1 MAEVYL
7 AVAEGLSGFEKRVVI
22 KRLLP
27 QHAGNAELLAMF
39 LDEARLC
46 AALHHPHIAEVYDVG
61 QEDGDYFFAMEHVAG
76 RDLGDLLAAAG
87 GAPLPLPEA
96 LAIGKAVAEGL
107 HHAHEQR
114 DGDGRL
120 MEIVHRDVSPSNVL
134 VGVAGDIKL
143 IDFGVAKW
151 AAQRTETRH
160 GVLKGKCAYMSPEQC
175 RAEPLDRRSD
185 LFSLGVLLYEITTGR
200 RPFEGANDFE
210 VMTAV
215 VRGLPEP
222 PSRGSP
228 HYPPALEALIL
239 RALSPHR
246 QDRPPTAL
254 ALAEELGALA
264 TAHRLTSSPAAIARL
279 LEAAFGPALQTGEHA
294 RGSGDGATAPIDE
307 PRPPPVA
314 RTATDHVAA
323 AAQLR
328 PRPRIALVAVL
339 LAATLASAML
349 LLASRTRPHP
359 ASPAAIVPAAPS
371 IATPPAPG
379 ATTAVSLPGA
389 TTTPLPPPT
398 AHPPPPAPL
407 HSPPTARP
415 RRRAPPA
422 PTVSPAPAPPPAATP
437 PVKVWDPDSPI
448 PP

>member
-22 KRLLP
+22 KRLMR
-27 QHAGNAELLAMF
+27 QHARNPELVAMF

-46 AALHHPHIAEVYDVG
+46 AVLRHPHIAEVYDVG
-61 QEDGDYFFAMEHVAG
+61 HEDGDYFFAMEHVAG
-76 RDLGDLLAAAG
+76 RDLGDLLAAAH

-96 LAIGKAVAEGL
+96 LAIAKAVAEGL

-134 VGVAGDIKL
+134 VGRAGDVKL

-151 AAQRTETRH
+151 ATQRTETRH

-185 LFSLGVLLYEITTGR
+185 VFSLGVLLYEITTGR

-215 VRGLPEP
+215 VRGLPAP
-222 PSRGSP
+222 PSRGSAG
-228 HYPPALEALIL
+228 YPLALETLIL
-239 RALSPHR
+239 RALAPDR
-246 QDRPPTAL
+246 ADRPATAL
-254 ALAEELGALA
+254 ALADDLAALA
-264 TAHRLTSSPAAIARL
+264 AAQGLTSTPAAIAHL
-279 LEAAFGPALQTGEHA
+279 LAAAFGPELDTTDHA
-294 RGSGDGATAPIDE
+294 EAPGDE
-307 PRPPPVA
+307 PAPLDESAPLAIAVS

-323 AAQLR
+323 SAQGPPRAHPSRRRTVVLVGIASAALASV
-328 PRPRIALVAVL
+328 ALG
-339 LAATLASAML
+339 LAARDRSRPPTAGATSPIRAARAPGLPARARAPDAMTT
-349 LLASRTRPHP
+349 ATNPTTAPAPTSEPPHP
-359 ASPAAIVPAAPS
+359 GPARSHKRPPSPITATPALPEPAPS
-371 IATPPAPG
+371 I
-379 ATTAVSLPGA
+379 
-389 TTTPLPPPT
+389 
-398 AHPPPPAPL
+398 
-407 HSPPTARP
+407 
-415 RRRAPPA
+415 
-422 PTVSPAPAPPPAATP
+422 
-437 PVKVWDPDSPI
+437 KVWDPDSPT